1 MILRFKFIKHGYVV
15 YVGHLDVMRYF
26 QKVIRRSGINAAYT
40 EGFSPHLKLS
50 FAQPLSVGVETDGD
64 YFDLEMNELPP
75 MKELVSL
82 MNRNCLEEMKIVS
95 VTVLDEGVPN
105 GMSSVKASKY
115 RFDYEK
121 IDDNDVEVI
130 KNFFDQDSYILD
142 YVRKDT
148 QKTRDVIADVY
159 DYEIDGNCLFATL
172 NSSSAGNMKADIL
185 AEALEKFGFTKKL
198 NDYRRIDLYT
208 TDSEQKLIPLSSL
221 GEKYD

>member
-1 MILRFKFIKHGYVV
+1 MDK
-15 YVGHLDVMRYF
+15 D
-26 QKVIRRSGINAAYT
+26 IN
-40 EGFSPHLKLS
+40 
-50 FAQPLSVGVETDGD
+50 
-64 YFDLEMNELPP
+64 
-75 MKELVSL
+75 
-82 MNRNCLEEMKIVS
+82 
-95 VTVLDEGVPN
+95 
-105 GMSSVKASKY
+105 
-115 RFDYEK
+115 
-121 IDDNDVEVI
+121 NDVEVI

-159 DYEIDGNCLFATL
+159 DYEIDGNCIFATL

-185 AEALEKFGFTKKL
+185 AEALEKFGFTEKL